1 MQKTNNL
8 LVPFEL
14 LPPDYQSSNRSA
26 AEEMVKLLVKLG
38 ARVLPEVSG
47 ARKVAQNMEQLRN
60 VQADRIREQQ
70 SRREDLRRRFWTVTL
85 LRAARDG
92 NSAWIQAVMSVKSSK
107 PVPEINCASKVRGG
121 RCTCLAGLR
130 TDVACLDLC
139 MPMPTQVLRQ
149 TPLYLAAKHGHV
161 QAVRVLITLGASLE
175 ARDCQGLTALA
186 AAAFCGQ
193 TNTCHKLV
201 RFGADPTTI
210 DNYGFTPLH
219 HACYNG
225 MTSTAAVF
233 VRQLTRLKD
242 SGRLVDLSH
251 VTNAVGTGLT
261 KHAMQSLFA
270 PAKNTVAAVDMQV
283 AAVHGQ
289 GDRAILQK
297 VRGVAGD

>member
-1 MQKTNNL
+1 M
-8 LVPFEL
+8 
-14 LPPDYQSSNRSA
+14 
-26 AEEMVKLLVKLG
+26 
-38 ARVLPEVSG
+38 
-47 ARKVAQNMEQLRN
+47 
-60 VQADRIREQQ
+60 
-70 SRREDLRRRFWTVTL
+70 
-85 LRAARDG
+85 
-92 NSAWIQAVMSVKSSK
+92 
-107 PVPEINCASKVRGG
+107 
-121 RCTCLAGLR
+121 
-130 TDVACLDLC
+130 
-139 MPMPTQVLRQ
+139 
-149 TPLYLAAKHGHV
+149 

-175 ARDCQGLTALA
+175 ARDAQGLTALA

-251 VTNAVGTGLT
+251 VTNAVSTGLT
-261 KHAMQSLFA
+261 KSAMQSLFA
-270 PAKNTVAAVDMQV
+270 PAKNAIAAVDMQV

-297 VRGVAGD
+297 VCRARTRCAPTSTAATDDTPWVPCCRSATSPHHGQVAHRR